1 MGLLNSLFGA
11 LSNGASQEIP
21 ENCMLIDVRSPGEFA
36 SGYLEDS
43 INLPLGCSQ
52 GDIQGVCKDL
62 DAPIVVYC
70 ASGMRSESFKSQL
83 ESLGFRNVTNA
94 GGISSV
100 AMRTGKRVL
109 R

>member
-11 LSNGASQEIP
+11 LSNNSPEEIP
-21 ENCMLIDVRSPGEFA
+21 EGCLLIDVRSPGEFA

-52 GDIQGVCKDL
+52 SDIQAACKDL
-62 DAPIVVYC
+62 DATIVVYC
-70 ASGMRSESFKSQL
+70 ASGMRSESFKNQL
-83 ESLGFRNVTNA
+83 ESLGFKNVTNA

-100 AMRTGKRVL
+100 AMKTGKRVL